1 MLPPPWRIKKKD
13 SEGFYWKYFF
23 LIKIKPSLS
32 ERYFKQNTQS
42 RAWNSVSVPRINL
55 GNMGWMRKRRV
66 NCLCV
71 CVHVCVIAS
80 FCCLKHTCTAV
91 LDFWRSQQENVKNSR
106 LVLFCC
112 CLIYKWDLPCSA
124 CTSYYAPP
132 GEKWNWGHRV
142 ASAVINPRRR
152 RMGDDF
158 KQKVCLSQRGKGLQG
173 REEMLN
179 INMDHRSQDVVTDA
193 TAVSADSKRRVER

>member
-71 CVHVCVIAS
+71 CVQVCVIAS

-91 LDFWRSQQENVKNSR
+91 SVLKVTTGECKEQQTCVILLLSYLQVR
-106 LVLFCC
+106 PSLFC
-112 CLIYKWDLPCSA
+112 LHVLLRSSWREMKLGTQS
-124 CTSYYAPP
+124 
-132 GEKWNWGHRV
+132 GV
-142 ASAVINPRRR
+142 
-152 RMGDDF
+152 
-158 KQKVCLSQRGKGLQG
+158 G
-173 REEMLN
+173 RNQSTPAEN
-179 INMDHRSQDVVTDA
+179 GGWF
-193 TAVSADSKRRVER
+193 

>member
-1 MLPPPWRIKKKD
+1 MNEEEEAEL
-13 SEGFYWKYFF
+13 F
-23 LIKIKPSLS
+23 
-32 ERYFKQNTQS
+32 
-42 RAWNSVSVPRINL
+42 V
-55 GNMGWMRKRRV
+55 
-66 NCLCV
+66 CV
-71 CVHVCVIAS
+71 CVRVCLIAS
-80 FCCLKHTCTAV
+80 FCCFKHACTAV
-91 LDFWRSQQENVKNSR
+91 LDFWRSQQEYAKNSR

-112 CLIYKWDLPCSA
+112 CLIYKWDLSCSA

-142 ASAVINPRRR
+142 ASAVINPWRR

-193 TAVSADSKRRVER
+193 TAVSAGWKRRVEQWAAQKQENIR